1 MECLNILHLI
11 SQTIYMMKYLLFL
24 PLLGASLCLN
34 AQTPVVT
41 TADLQSVTVYSRGV
55 EMNHAARARLS
66 AGSTEVVINN
76 VANALDERSIQIGSS
91 AGLTIMSVSFATN
104 YLKEEDKS
112 PAYLQVEA
120 QLKAGQNLLGH
131 IRNRKQSEESTLAL
145 LDENRKIGGS
155 ETGVTVAELV
165 KMADFYK
172 SRQLE
177 LRNNLITIAEEEA
190 EQQKKVARLSKQ
202 LQELANDRSGTS
214 GQLVLQVMAAQ
225 AGEQDFHISYISPNA
240 GWTAFYDLRAER
252 INDPLKILYK
262 ANVVQSTGIDWKK
275 VKLTL
280 STGNPS
286 QSGTAP
292 VLSAWFLRYAQRDMQ
307 QKQAS
312 IRYQNRLQ
320 SMEARPAA
328 ELSEI
333 VTGAAPG
340 IQVSDMGE
348 YLSQSENQLSATF
361 DISLPYDIAT
371 NGRPHSVSLKEYSLP
386 AQYKYYAVPRLEQD
400 AFLMA
405 EIVDYEQLNLMP
417 GEANVI
423 FENMYVGKS
432 FIDPGAT
439 TDTLNLSMG
448 RDKKITVKREQVV
461 EETGSRFIGGSKKQT
476 FTYEIRIRNGKKEK
490 ISLLLK
496 DQYPIATDKDMEVEL
511 LQSDGADINKE
522 TGVLTWKLAI
532 APGETKKIRISY
544 SVKYPK
550 DKLIGNL

>member
-1 MECLNILHLI
+1 
-11 SQTIYMMKYLLFL
+11 MKYLLFL

-34 AQTPVVT
+34 AQAPVVT

-120 QLKAGQNLLGH
+120 QLKAAQNLLGR

-202 LQELANDRSGTS
+202 LQELANDCSGTG
-214 GQLVLQVMAAQ
+214 GQLVLQVMTAQ

-448 RDKKITVKREQVV
+448 RDKKITVKREQVA

-476 FTYEIRIRNGKKEK
+476 VTYEIRIRNGKKEK